1 MTFTHTVQLPLDA
14 RALGDLS
21 GFPALCGLTFECCEV
36 TLCESVVGAVRHAA
50 LASLSFCFAQ
60 PAPKCMPMVLQLSQA
75 LGQLRRGSVLKFG
88 AVREGFRGYNHQR
101 ALQDTQAP
109 FHKFKLAAKACGL

>member
-1 MTFTHTVQLPLDA
+1 MTSTPTLQLPLNA

-21 GFPALCGLTFECCEV
+21 GFPALCKLTFECCQV
-36 TLCESVVGAVRHAA
+36 MLCESVVGAVRHAA

-75 LGQLRRGSVLKFG
+75 LGRLRRGSVLNFG
-88 AVREGFRGYNHQR
+88 TLSERWSGYNYQR

-109 FHKFKLAAKACGL
+109 FHKFKVAAQACGL